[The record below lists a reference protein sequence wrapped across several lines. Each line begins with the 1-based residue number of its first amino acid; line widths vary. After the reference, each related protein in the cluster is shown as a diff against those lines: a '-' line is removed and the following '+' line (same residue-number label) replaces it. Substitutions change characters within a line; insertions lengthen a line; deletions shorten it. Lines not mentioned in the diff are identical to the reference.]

1 MKGGSEKQTNPLNRQ
16 GTNSSSPNS
25 HQQLRLVTEIS
36 KQISLIN
43 NPQELCMVVVNML
56 QNLLDYEFVRIWS
69 VESSGEGLVLE
80 AAASRADISP
90 EPRQLDSNMEH
101 HPVIQA
107 WRSGTCC
114 LSAVD
119 AKSNIL
125 AIPIMN
131 LNDTIAILEI
141 QQGCEQ
147 PVDDDNFFLEILVN
161 QISAGLRNACLFME
175 LEKAKEEAE
184 LAMRLKSQFLAGIST
199 TLRAPLKATLNW
211 TEFMLRG
218 WTGKLTKE
226 QAELVRNIVGNTELV
241 LEYIND
247 GLDISRI
254 KVGKALLFVEELS
267 IAELLA
273 DSLEVLV
280 ASVGK
285 KPIRIE
291 TDIASDMPCIR
302 GDQRRLEQVF
312 LSLVS
317 FALKMT
323 HEGIIRVKAC
333 CENGKIHISIKDTG
347 EGIPPEDYGRV
358 FQDSQSHDGMTS
370 GYSLGMTKQLVEAHQ
385 GKIWF
390 ESEVNKGTCFYL
402 ELLGVEGA

>member
-1 MKGGSEKQTNPLNRQ
+1 MKGDKEKNVNLEGSDKHPNPAK
-16 GTNSSSPNS
+16 S
-25 HQQLRLVTEIS
+25 HRQLRLVTEIS

-69 VESSGEGLVLE
+69 VETSGEALVLE
-80 AAASRADISP
+80 AAASRVNISP
-90 EPRQLDSNMEH
+90 ETRQLDSSKAH
-101 HPVIQA
+101 HPVVQA
-107 WRSGTCC
+107 WRSGSYCVST
-114 LSAVD
+114 VD

-141 QQGCEQ
+141 QQGCEEIA
-147 PVDDDNFFLEILVN
+147 DDDDFFLEILVN

-184 LAMRLKSQFLAGIST
+184 LATRLKSQFLAGISAT
-199 TLRAPLKATLNW
+199 VRAPLKTILNW
-211 TEFMLRG
+211 GEFMQHG
-218 WTGKLTKE
+218 WMGKLTKE
-226 QAELVRNIVGNTELV
+226 QAEFIRMILGNTELV

-254 KVGKALLFVEELS
+254 KVGKALLCVEELS

-291 TDIASDMPCIR
+291 TEIAPDMPRIR
-302 GDQRRLEQVF
+302 GDQRRLEQIF

-317 FALKMT
+317 LSLKMT
-323 HEGIIRVKAC
+323 REGTIRVKAYH
-333 CENGKIHISIKDTG
+333 ENGKALISIKDTG

-370 GYSLGMTKQLVEAHQ
+370 GYSLGTTKQLVEAHR

-402 ELLGVEGA
+402 ELLGVECA

>member
-1 MKGGSEKQTNPLNRQ
+1 MKSASEKQTTLLKDK
-16 GTNSSSPNS
+16 GTNPSNS
-25 HQQLRLVTEIS
+25 QQQLRLVTEIS

-43 NPQELCMVVVNML
+43 NPQELCLMVVNML

-69 VESSGEGLVLE
+69 VETSGEGLVLE
-80 AAASRADISP
+80 AAASRANTTP
-90 EPRQLDSNMEH
+90 ESRQLDGNMAY

-114 LSAVD
+114 LSTVD

-131 LNDTIAILEI
+131 LNDSIAILEI
-141 QQGCEQ
+141 QQSCEEI
-147 PVDDDNFFLEILVN
+147 VDDDNFFLEILAN

-184 LAMRLKSQFLAGIST
+184 LAMRLKSQFLAGISG
-199 TLRAPLKATLNW
+199 TLRAPLKSTLNW

-218 WTGKLTKE
+218 WMGKLTKE
-226 QAELVRNIVGNTELV
+226 QADLVRNIVGNTELV

-254 KVGKALLFVEELS
+254 KVGKTLLFVEELS

-273 DSLEVLV
+273 HSLEVLV

-291 TDIASDMPCIR
+291 TDIAPDMPRIH

-317 FALKMT
+317 ASLKMT
-323 HEGIIRVKAC
+323 SEGTIRVKAYH
-333 CENGKIHISIKDTG
+333 ENGKIHVRISDTG
-347 EGIPPEDYGRV
+347 VGIHEEDFGRV
-358 FQDSQSHDGMTS
+358 FQDSQSHDGLQS
-370 GYSLGMTKQLVEAHQ
+370 GYGLGMTKQLVEAHR

-390 ESEVNKGTCFYL
+390 ESEVNKGTCFYI
-402 ELLGVEGA
+402 ELLGVEGT